1 MESREK
7 GSRTEYSGESHEMV
21 LTNRQKLAMSGV
33 LEVVSF
39 NEKQVQLG
47 TAHGPLMIGGE
58 DLNIQQLNLENGR
71 LVIEGMITSFS
82 YNLKGRKSLI
92 NRVFK

>member
-71 LVIEGMITSFS
+71 LVIEGLITSFS

>member
-58 DLNIQQLNLENGR
+58 DLNIQQLNLENGK